1 MALNKPTAYTLFALG
16 ATLAGAQHSQNREM
30 RATMAQASS
39 QAWSLLSHTME
50 FDRFTACRGV
60 IERRDTLCS
69 GTPMRIWAEQSGD
82 GKLRLW
88 VLAPLSQQG
97 ITSIDDG
104 RQWMTYHPDGNKVY
118 VQLSPRLASASTSG
132 RIGVARRN
140 YSLEVQPGHR
150 KVAGRK
156 VYAIIAIPKHAEMP
170 ARRYCIDQSKPF
182 LLRMEVLSKDGS
194 KMMLNTKQIEFPEAV
209 PAEEFELQPGNV
221 AKLVPLREPSRT
233 GSNENVKRAV
243 GFQPAIPSVLPFGFV
258 IQHPEV
264 GDCNNKKIVAVR
276 ITD

>member
-1 MALNKPTAYTLFALG
+1 MALNKTTACTLFALG
-16 ATLAGAQHSQNREM
+16 ATLAGAQHSQHREM

-69 GTPMRIWAEQSGD
+69 GTPMRIWVEQSGD
-82 GKLRLW
+82 GKLKLS

-97 ITSIDDG
+97 ITSVDDG

-118 VQLSPRLASASTSG
+118 VQLSPRLAGASTNG

-156 VYAIIAIPKHAEMP
+156 SYAIIVETKNTA
-170 ARRYCIDQSKPF
+170 KPPGGF
-182 LLRMEVLSKDGS
+182 LFYPTKALLLS
-194 KMMLNTKQIEFPEAV
+194 L
-209 PAEEFELQPGNV
+209 
-221 AKLVPLREPSRT
+221 
-233 GSNENVKRAV
+233 
-243 GFQPAIPSVLPFGFV
+243 
-258 IQHPEV
+258 
-264 GDCNNKKIVAVR
+264 
-276 ITD
+276 